1 MKMYAE
7 SKIRIQK
14 ELNVVKL
21 IKSMYLMRTL
31 LKNSILTDELKYGC
45 IHSKKGTIHLD
56 KSDEEFINGEK
67 AQKSHYHGNGADRSS

>member
-1 MKMYAE
+1 MKMYKE

-21 IKSMYLMRTL
+21 IKSITLMRSL
-31 LKNSILTDELKYGC
+31 LKYSILTDEIKYGC

-56 KSDEEFINGEK
+56 KSDEEFENTEEVE
-67 AQKSHYHGNGADRSS
+67 QSNCHR